1 MILKR
6 LLGGDYW
13 LDSDMPVRSPEAEAG
28 EDGRQVRQNRTGG
41 VYELTPVAA
50 WIFDLCDGS
59 NSVAGIAAAIAEKTN
74 QDQADILTD
83 VKQQL
88 VLFRETGLLDR

>member
-1 MILKR
+1 

-13 LDSDMPVRSPEAEAG
+13 LDSDSRSARRRRRRRGRAAGQAEP
-28 EDGRQVRQNRTGG
+28 DRRRVWLN
-41 VYELTPVAA
+41 PVAA

-74 QDQADILTD
+74 QEQADVLTD

>member
-1 MILKR
+1 MYAL
-6 LLGGDYW
+6 
-13 LDSDMPVRSPEAEAG
+13 
-28 EDGRQVRQNRTGG
+28 N
-41 VYELTPVAA
+41 PVAA

-74 QDQADILTD
+74 QEQAAVLTD